1 MATIV
6 VKSPPEVQGA
16 MLLSNETLELKQ
28 QNQLTI
34 NADELT
40 LLDDNT
46 TQTANLYKNLDMQ
59 SSPGINSRHC
69 LQNPPMII

>member
-1 MATIV
+1 MASIV
-6 VKSPPEVQGA
+6 VKSPPELQGA
-16 MLLSNETLELKQ
+16 MLQSNETLELKQ

-46 TQTANLYKNLDMQ
+46 TQTANLSKN
-59 SSPGINSRHC
+59 
-69 LQNPPMII
+69 